1 MKNLLKSLKNRRE
14 RIENKNQ
21 LTGWSDYLLKD
32 IGVTRSELVL
42 GGRKQLSDR

>member
-21 LTGWSDYLLKD
+21 LTGWSDHLLRD
-32 IGVTRSELVL
+32 IGVTRSELIL
-42 GGRKQLSDR
+42 GDRKHFPTR